1 MANNAKMYNAEPY
14 IQAGINPYAILPR
27 NKINANGG
35 PKRDLAGD
43 IRKNLR
49 IMDEQDAL
57 HRYKWY
63 GLPKGLNAEI
73 MERVLYYRG
82 QGALFRLQDKFF
94 FLPYALNGTIDCY
107 GRFMGITPLP
117 FNGSTSAKKG
127 EESPFV
133 PGLTLTPYYE
143 MLLPEDYI
151 DNSLEENELIL
162 EKACVLLH
170 DYSPQISQTN
180 IARQILNEPIL
191 DVMSEMPCFMRTA
204 LLNATGVMG
213 MRVGT
218 EGEQAAVDSMS
229 EAINRCALEGRK
241 YTGII
246 GNIDFQELTGGNV
259 AKGEEFFLAMQ
270 SLDNFR
276 LSLYGLDN
284 GGLAQKKAHMLQEE
298 QDLAGGATSIVYEDG
313 LYQRQMFATIANSI
327 WGTEIWCE
335 PAESV
340 IGVDRNGDM
349 VAGNDNDTS
358 TSSSIGNNENGGN
371 NDNE

>member
-14 IQAGINPYAILPR
+14 LAAGINPYAILPR
-27 NKINANGG
+27 NKINNNCS
-35 PKRDLAGD
+35 KENLAGAF
-43 IRKNLR
+43 RKNLR

-73 MERVLYYRG
+73 IERVLYYRG
-82 QGALFRLQDKFF
+82 QGTFFKLQDKFF
-94 FLPYALNGTIDCY
+94 FLPYALDGSIDCY

-151 DNSLEENELIL
+151 NNSLEENELIL

-180 IARQILNEPIL
+180 IARQTLNDPLL
-191 DVMSEMPCFMRTA
+191 DMMSEMPCFMRTA
-204 LLNATGVMG
+204 LLNSTGVMG

-259 AKGEEFFLAMQ
+259 AKAEEFFLAMQ

-284 GGLAQKKAHMLQEE
+284 SGLAQKKAHMLQEE
-298 QDLAGGATSIVYEDG
+298 QDLAGGATSLVYEDG
-313 LYQRQMFATIANSI
+313 LYQRQMAATIANSI

-335 PAESV
+335 PAEAV
-340 IGVDRNGDM
+340 IGMDTNGDM
-349 VAGNDNDTS
+349 IAGGDNDTS
-358 TSSSIGNNENGGN
+358 TSSSPQTNNGGN
-371 NDNE
+371 NEDE

>member
-14 IQAGINPYAILPR
+14 LAAGINPYTILPR
-27 NKINANGG
+27 NKINNNCSNT
-35 PKRDLAGD
+35 DLAGD
-43 IRKNLR
+43 FRKNLR

-73 MERVLYYRG
+73 IERVLYYRG
-82 QGALFRLQDKFF
+82 QGAFFKLQDKFF
-94 FLPYALNGTIDCY
+94 FLPYTLDGSIDCY
-107 GRFMGITPLP
+107 GRFTGITPLP
-117 FNGSTSAKKG
+117 FNGSTATKK
-127 EESPFV
+127 EKENPFV

-162 EKACVLLH
+162 KQACVLLH

-180 IARQILNEPIL
+180 IARQTLNDPIL
-191 DVMSEMPCFMRTA
+191 DMMSELPCFMRTA
-204 LLNATGVMG
+204 LLNSTGVMG

-259 AKGEEFFLAMQ
+259 AKAEEFFLAMQ

-276 LSLYGLDN
+276 LSLYGLEN
-284 GGLAQKKAHMLQEE
+284 SGLAQKKAHMLQKE
-298 QDLAGGATSIVYEDG
+298 QDLAGGATSLVYEDG
-313 LYQRQMFATIANSI
+313 LYQRQMAATIANSI

-335 PAESV
+335 PAEAV
-340 IGVDRNGDM
+340 IGIDTNGDM
-349 VAGNDNDTS
+349 IAGGDNDTS
-358 TSSSIGNNENGGN
+358 TSSSPTINTSNKEETA
-371 NDNE
+371 DE

>member
-1 MANNAKMYNAEPY
+1 MANNAKMYDTQALMS
-14 IQAGINPYAILPR
+14 AGINPNAVLPSR
-27 NKINANGG
+27 YVVNSGSC
-35 PKRDLAGD
+35 KRDLAGD
-43 IRKNLR
+43 VRKNLR
-49 IMDEQDAL
+49 IMDEQNAL

-94 FLPYALNGTIDCY
+94 FLPYALDGTIDCY

-117 FNGSTSAKKG
+117 FNGSTNTRKG

-162 EKACVLLH
+162 ERACVLLH

-180 IARQILNEPIL
+180 ISRQILNEPLL
-191 DVMSEMPCFMRTA
+191 DMMSEMPCFMRTA
-204 LLNATGVMG
+204 LLNSTGVMG

-218 EGEQAAVDSMS
+218 EGEQAAVDAMS
-229 EAINRCALEGRK
+229 EAINRCAIEGRK

-259 AKGEEFFLAMQ
+259 AKAEEFFLAM
-270 SLDNFR
+270 
-276 LSLYGLDN
+276 
-284 GGLAQKKAHMLQEE
+284 
-298 QDLAGGATSIVYEDG
+298 
-313 LYQRQMFATIANSI
+313 
-327 WGTEIWCE
+327 
-335 PAESV
+335 
-340 IGVDRNGDM
+340 
-349 VAGNDNDTS
+349 
-358 TSSSIGNNENGGN
+358 
-371 NDNE
+371 